1 MIWTSLV
8 YITSAILILL
18 IVIFTM
24 LKYQFQ
30 ISSQAFY
37 YFLSMLIFLITW
49 FIADL
54 GLIIASNSRN
64 SNSAR
69 IFSKLGTIFSMI
81 AMIAVVF
88 YTQFLTSKEFF
99 NSPHIVISSFL
110 LGGVIALTLSPAYDI
125 QEAIVDP
132 TNIFYIAK
140 VNTLWF
146 IFDTA
151 LPLYAGCLLIYYL
164 TRQKKIVPEKHNSA
178 LNLMII
184 GTIISFFGTITIF
197 LFRKVIF
204 IIFDKIIL
212 LHVELL
218 AVAIGAVIMLIATI
232 KGGVKAFYYS
242 SKIHSIHIYDNLGMD
257 IYTATFETKRNV
269 STSFIPGVTSAISV
283 FATDLIGK
291 DVKPKEIS
299 FGEYS
304 LMIETYGEIN
314 CFVCVE
320 YPTINFRKGIQNLIK
335 QIKINQSHQEI
346 SDMIEENLA
355 ITPIFH
361 KNFS

>member
-1 MIWTSLV
+1 
-8 YITSAILILL
+8 
-18 IVIFTM
+18 
-24 LKYQFQ
+24 
-30 ISSQAFY
+30 
-37 YFLSMLIFLITW
+37 
-49 FIADL
+49 
-54 GLIIASNSRN
+54 
-64 SNSAR
+64 
-69 IFSKLGTIFSMI
+69 
-81 AMIAVVF
+81 
-88 YTQFLTSKEFF
+88 
-99 NSPHIVISSFL
+99 
-110 LGGVIALTLSPAYDI
+110 
-125 QEAIVDP
+125 
-132 TNIFYIAK
+132 
-140 VNTLWF
+140 
-146 IFDTA
+146 
-151 LPLYAGCLLIYYL
+151 
-164 TRQKKIVPEKHNSA
+164 
-178 LNLMII
+178 MII
-184 GTIISFFGTITIF
+184 GTIISFLGTITIF

-232 KGGVKAFYYS
+232 QGGVKAFYYS